1 MPPYAFLQ
9 RRNLQRPD
17 TAGKRNFRHI
27 YHMIEDKI
35 KSILSF
41 QDSADSDFIDDEEL
55 EESDDELKDVEEL
68 EEDLDED
75 NEE

>member
-1 MPPYAFLQ
+1 
-9 RRNLQRPD
+9 
-17 TAGKRNFRHI
+17 
-27 YHMIEDKI
+27 MIEDKI